1 MHIVLVDHDVAGA
14 VHRLEV
20 VVDLFDRHRRVHV
33 LVVRLEVP
41 RRLVDLLGRDVRR
54 VDEVIAALELLL
66 LLELLDLVPN
76 HGALWLPEDQSGAD
90 LLIHGEEVQLL
101 AQPAVVTLGGL
112 FQLLQ
117 VVVQLFLRVPGRAVD
132 ALEHRAVL
140 VAAPVRAGHR
150 LELER
155 ADLLRV
161 LDVRATA

>member
-1 MHIVLVDHDVAGA
+1 
-14 VHRLEV
+14 
-20 VVDLFDRHRRVHV
+20 
-33 LVVRLEVP
+33 
-41 RRLVDLLGRDVRR
+41 R

-132 ALEHRAVL
+132 ALEHWAVL

-155 ADLLRV
+155 ADL
-161 LDVRATA
+161 